1 MNAAERLAEVQAR
14 TDKAT
19 GGPWTWTDGVRQRLL
34 GGASHDSSEIVRC
47 AALLHPAAA
56 DAEFIAHARTDV
68 PALVAA
74 LESVL
79 ELHKPVK
86 RYVVDGYEEV
96 SYESREQAVE
106 ETECDPRA
114 VTEWVLCEEC
124 CRVEDGPDGV
134 GPQVAG
140 YANSDHPCT
149 TYLTVQAAFEK
160 VAS

>member
-1 MNAAERLAEVQAR
+1 MNAADRLDQIDCRLRDPMVTYQEN
-14 TDKAT
+14 AT
-19 GGPWTWTDGVRQRLL
+19 
-34 GGASHDSSEIVRC
+34 E
-47 AALLHPAAA
+47 
-56 DAEFIAHARTDV
+56 DAPT
-68 PALVAA
+68 LVAA

-160 VAS
+160 AAS